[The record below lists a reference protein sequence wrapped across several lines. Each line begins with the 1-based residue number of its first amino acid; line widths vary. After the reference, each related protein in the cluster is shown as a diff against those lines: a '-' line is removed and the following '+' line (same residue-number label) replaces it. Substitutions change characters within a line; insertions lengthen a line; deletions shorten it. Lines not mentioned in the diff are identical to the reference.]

1 MNYETLIYEKINTK
15 CDITM
20 KKIVDKIIR
29 TGKMSR
35 QDHVAITAVI
45 NDGEISETERRQ
57 INRVFD
63 YIQTGQLKLVD
74 W

>member
-1 MNYETLIYEKINTK
+1 
-15 CDITM
+15 M